1 MNRIVKFIFGLLEKI
16 LILAESLLGVR
27 FILRF
32 LNASSGAEVVRLFY
46 SLTDFLIAPF
56 KGIFQNVVIAGGT
69 VDLVVLSAM
78 IAYAFAFLVL
88 RAIFVRK

>member
-46 SLTDFLIAPF
+46 SLTDFLIVPF
-56 KGIFQNVVIAGGT
+56 EGIFHEVIIFGGVVDT
-69 VDLVVLSAM
+69 VILSAGV
-78 IAYAFAFLVL
+78 AYALIFFILKK
-88 RAIFVRK
+88 IFVR